1 MHRNRPV
8 CSRYAPA
15 TAWIAAPPLLAALV
29 LSGCSALV
37 NPAPGGQAGAAKELP
52 VRKVVLY
59 QNGVGY
65 FERRGKVS
73 GNTLELRVRP
83 DQINDVLKSLT
94 VLDLSGGK
102 PSSVSLPVER
112 TGDRLAAELPPQV
125 RRAKGLG
132 SLLEVLRG
140 IEVAVTTRGIGGA
153 TGRVVGIEKGSGD
166 RKATLTVMTA
176 DQRLVTVPIDDIT
189 ELEIRDRTLA
199 VGLERS
205 LDISKREGAWKP
217 VGVTVRLAGRRE
229 HDVLVSYIHEV
240 PVWRPAYRAWVEEG
254 KGVTLQGWAVVDNVT
269 GEPWEDVRLKLVV
282 GSPLSFRYDL
292 HTPHYVER
300 PDLSGRRPGTAAAPP
315 PSDVGYDRR
324 RKERRRRAARSRA
337 RKKSAA
343 FGGALGMRG
352 AGSGGGGMAKSGMA
366 PRAAPAPMAEAFADE
381 MEGDGFVA
389 KEPSMGAR
397 MDALGR
403 SAEALVKGKQVGSLY
418 VYESTTPVTV
428 PDRSAALINIVN
440 KKLVGEDVFLFRH
453 RGAAPYRSV
462 LVRNDED
469 SAFESGP
476 ITLYVDG
483 EFAGEGFLGRV
494 EKGATTFIPYAQE
507 SGLKTRMRAQT
518 KTSEA
523 RLVKV
528 NKGRI
533 TVEAKRTRT
542 HTITVSS
549 ERDQETIA
557 YVKLRLSSSMKPV
570 DLPKDVIRAGDDIFV
585 RVKVAALGKGEATI
599 VEEEPI
605 RRTERGLSS
614 LVLTALRYYIED
626 AKVEDKLKGPVR
638 EVLAVH
644 ERMLEISRR
653 RTTLGDQRRTLE
665 REERR
670 IRRNLD
676 SLPEGKVAKELR
688 KELVTQLELNAKRSS
703 EVAKELVG
711 IEVERARLEEQLVK
725 LLDDIQLK

>member
-1 MHRNRPV
+1 
-8 CSRYAPA
+8 
-15 TAWIAAPPLLAALV
+15 
-29 LSGCSALV
+29 
-37 NPAPGGQAGAAKELP
+37 
-52 VRKVVLY
+52 
-59 QNGVGY
+59 
-65 FERRGKVS
+65 
-73 GNTLELRVRP
+73 
-83 DQINDVLKSLT
+83 
-94 VLDLSGGK
+94 
-102 PSSVSLPVER
+102 
-112 TGDRLAAELPPQV
+112 
-125 RRAKGLG
+125 
-132 SLLEVLRG
+132 
-140 IEVAVTTRGIGGA
+140 
-153 TGRVVGIEKGSGD
+153 
-166 RKATLTVMTA
+166 
-176 DQRLVTVPIDDIT
+176 
-189 ELEIRDRTLA
+189 
-199 VGLERS
+199 
-205 LDISKREGAWKP
+205 
-217 VGVTVRLAGRRE
+217 
-229 HDVLVSYIHEV
+229 
-240 PVWRPAYRAWVEEG
+240 
-254 KGVTLQGWAVVDNVT
+254 
-269 GEPWEDVRLKLVV
+269 
-282 GSPLSFRYDL
+282 
-292 HTPHYVER
+292 
-300 PDLSGRRPGTAAAPP
+300 
-315 PSDVGYDRR
+315 
-324 RKERRRRAARSRA
+324 
-337 RKKSAA
+337 
-343 FGGALGMRG
+343 
-352 AGSGGGGMAKSGMA
+352 
-366 PRAAPAPMAEAFADE
+366 
-381 MEGDGFVA
+381 
-389 KEPSMGAR
+389 
-397 MDALGR
+397 
-403 SAEALVKGKQVGSLY
+403 
-418 VYESTTPVTV
+418 
-428 PDRSAALINIVN
+428 
-440 KKLVGEDVFLFRH
+440 
-453 RGAAPYRSV
+453 
-462 LVRNDED
+462 
-469 SAFESGP
+469 
-476 ITLYVDG
+476 
-483 EFAGEGFLGRV
+483 
-494 EKGATTFIPYAQE
+494 
-507 SGLKTRMRAQT
+507 MRAQT